1 MANPAF
7 SEKTFTSIDYTY
19 DRNEVMTVE
28 STLTKVGILLFI
40 LMASSAVSWVGLMQ
54 GWSIAP
60 MLIPAGCIGGL
71 LCAVVLAFKKEWAP
85 QLAPTYALLEGL
97 AIGAISAIFQ
107 EFALIAAG
115 LTFGVVFVMWFLYKT
130 KVLQATQ
137 GFMFGVAAATG
148 AVFLLYML
156 TWILGMFGI
165 NVPYIHEGGI
175 IGIIFSLV
183 VITIAAMNLIIDFH
197 LIEQGAEM
205 QAPKYMEWYAAF
217 GLMVTII
224 WLYLEILKLLAKLAS
239 RR

>member
-7 SEKTFTSIDYTY
+7 SEKTFTKIDISQ
-19 DRNEVMTVE
+19 DSNDVMTVQ

-40 LMASSAVSWVGLMQ
+40 LIASSAVSWVGLLE

-71 LCAVVLAFKKEWAP
+71 LCAIVLAFKKEWAP

-115 LTFGVVFVMWFLYKT
+115 LTFGVVFIMWFLYKT
-130 KVLQATQ
+130 RILQATQ
-137 GFMFGVAAATG
+137 GFIFGVTAATG

-156 TWILGMFGI
+156 TWILGMFNI
-165 NVPYIHEGGI
+165 SVPYIHEGGT

-183 VITIAAMNLIIDFH
+183 VVTIAAMNLILDFH
-197 LIEQGAEM
+197 LIEQGAQM
-205 QAPKYMEWYAAF
+205 RAPKYMEWYSAF

-224 WLYLEILKLLAKLAS
+224 WLYLEILKLLAKIS
-239 RR
+239 RK

>member
-7 SEKTFTSIDYTY
+7 SEKTFTKIDFSY
-19 DRNEVMTVE
+19 DKSDIMTVE

-40 LMASSAVSWVGLMQ
+40 LAASSAVSWVALIQ

-71 LCAVVLAFKKEWAP
+71 LCAVILVFKKEWSP

-115 LTFGVVFVMWFLYKT
+115 LTFGIVFVMWFLYKT
-130 KVLQATQ
+130 RILQATQ
-137 GFMFGVAAATG
+137 GFIFGVTAATG

-156 TWILGMFGI
+156 TWILGMFGV

-205 QAPKYMEWYAAF
+205 QAPKFMEWYAAF
-217 GLMVTII
+217 GLMVTIV
-224 WLYLEILKLLAKLAS
+224 WLYLEILKLLSKLS
-239 RR
+239 RK

>member
-7 SEKTFTSIDYTY
+7 SEKTFTKIDFAQ
-19 DRNEVMTVE
+19 DNSEVMNVQ

-40 LMASSAVSWVGLMQ
+40 LLASSAVSWIGLLE

-71 LCAVVLAFKKEWAP
+71 LCAIVLAFKKELAP

-107 EFALIAAG
+107 DLAFMAAG
-115 LTFGVVFVMWFLYKT
+115 LTFGVVLIMWFLYKT
-130 KVLQATQ
+130 KILQATQ
-137 GFMFGVAAATG
+137 GFIFGVTAATG
-148 AVFLLYML
+148 AIFLVYLL

-165 NVPYIHEGGI
+165 SIPYIHQGGT

-183 VITIAAMNLIIDFH
+183 VVTIAAMNLIIDFH
-197 LIEQGAEM
+197 LIEQGAAM
-205 QAPKYMEWYAAF
+205 RAPKYMEWYSAF

-224 WLYLEILKLLAKLAS
+224 WLYLEILKLLAKIS
-239 RR
+239 RK

>member
-7 SEKTFTSIDYTY
+7 SEKTFTKIDITHSG
-19 DRNEVMTVE
+19 DVMTVQ

-40 LMASSAVSWVGLMQ
+40 LIASSAVSWIGLLE

-71 LCAVVLAFKKEWAP
+71 LCAIVLAFKKEWAP

-107 EFALIAAG
+107 DLAFMAAG
-115 LTFGVVFVMWFLYKT
+115 LTFGVVLIMWFLYKT
-130 KVLQATQ
+130 KILQATQ
-137 GFMFGVAAATG
+137 GFIFGVTAATG
-148 AVFLLYML
+148 AIFLLYML

-165 NVPYIHEGGI
+165 SVPYIHEGGK

-183 VITIAAMNLIIDFH
+183 VVTIAAMNLIIDFH
-197 LIEQGAEM
+197 LIEQGAAM
-205 QAPKYMEWYAAF
+205 RAPKYMEWYSAF

-224 WLYLEILKLLAKLAS
+224 WLYLEILKLLAKIS
-239 RR
+239 RK

>member
-1 MANPAF
+1 MANPVF
-7 SEKTFTSIDYTY
+7 SEKTFTKIDITH
-19 DRNEVMTVE
+19 DSSDVMTVQ

-40 LMASSAVSWVGLMQ
+40 LLASSAVSWIGLLE

-71 LCAVVLAFKKEWAP
+71 LCAIVLAFKKEWAP

-97 AIGAISAIFQ
+97 AIGAISAIFKDLA
-107 EFALIAAG
+107 FMAAG
-115 LTFGVVFVMWFLYKT
+115 LTFGVVFIMWFLYKT
-130 KVLQATQ
+130 KILQATK
-137 GFMFGVAAATG
+137 GFIFGVTAATG

-165 NVPYIHEGGI
+165 SVPYIHEGGK

-183 VITIAAMNLIIDFH
+183 VVTIAAMNLIIDFH
-197 LIEQGAEM
+197 IIEQGAAM
-205 QAPKYMEWYAAF
+205 RAPKYMEWYSAF

-224 WLYLEILKLLAKLAS
+224 WLYLEILKLLAKIS
-239 RR
+239 RK

>member
-7 SEKTFTSIDYTY
+7 SEKTFTRIDISQ
-19 DRNEVMTVE
+19 DSNDVMTVQ

-40 LMASSAVSWVGLMQ
+40 LLASSAVSWVGLVQ

-71 LCAVVLAFKKEWAP
+71 LCAIVLAFKKEWAP
-85 QLAPTYALLEGL
+85 QLAPTYALLQGL
-97 AIGAISAIFQ
+97 AIGAISAIFH

-115 LTFGVVFVMWFLYKT
+115 LTFGVVFIMWFLYKT
-130 KVLQATQ
+130 KILQATR
-137 GFMFGVAAATG
+137 GFIFGVTAATG

-156 TWILGMFGI
+156 TWILGMFNI
-165 NVPYIHEGGI
+165 SIPYIHQGGT

-183 VITIAAMNLIIDFH
+183 VVTIAAMNLIIDFH
-197 LIEQGAEM
+197 LIEQGAQM
-205 QAPKYMEWYAAF
+205 RAPKYMEWYSAF

-224 WLYLEILKLLAKLAS
+224 WLYLEILKLLAKLA

>member
-1 MANPAF
+1 MANPVF
-7 SEKTFTSIDYTY
+7 SEKTFTKIDITH
-19 DRNEVMTVE
+19 DSSDVMTVQ

-40 LMASSAVSWVGLMQ
+40 LLASSAVSWIGLLE

-71 LCAVVLAFKKEWAP
+71 LCAIVLAFKKEWAP

-97 AIGAISAIFQ
+97 AIGAISAMFKDLA
-107 EFALIAAG
+107 FMAAG
-115 LTFGVVFVMWFLYKT
+115 LTFGVVFIMWFLYKT
-130 KVLQATQ
+130 KILQATK
-137 GFMFGVAAATG
+137 GFIFGVTAATG

-165 NVPYIHEGGI
+165 SVPYIHEGGK

-183 VITIAAMNLIIDFH
+183 VVTIAAMNLIIDFH
-197 LIEQGAEM
+197 IIEQGAAM
-205 QAPKYMEWYAAF
+205 RAPKYMEWYSAF

-224 WLYLEILKLLAKLAS
+224 WLYLEILKLLAKIS
-239 RR
+239 RK

>member
-7 SEKTFTSIDYTY
+7 SEKTFTKIDIT
-19 DRNEVMTVE
+19 DSGDVMTVQ

-40 LMASSAVSWVGLMQ
+40 LIASSAVSWIGLLE

-71 LCAVVLAFKKEWAP
+71 LCAIVLAFKKEWAP

-107 EFALIAAG
+107 DLAFMAAG
-115 LTFGVVFVMWFLYKT
+115 LTFGVVLIMWFLYKT
-130 KVLQATQ
+130 KILQATQ
-137 GFMFGVAAATG
+137 GFIFGVTAATG
-148 AVFLLYML
+148 AIFLLYML

-165 NVPYIHEGGI
+165 SVPYIHEGGK

-183 VITIAAMNLIIDFH
+183 VVTIAAMNLIIDFH
-197 LIEQGAEM
+197 LIEQGAAM
-205 QAPKYMEWYAAF
+205 RAPKYMEWYSAF

-224 WLYLEILKLLAKLAS
+224 WLYLEILKLLAKIS
-239 RR
+239 RK

>member
-7 SEKTFTSIDYTY
+7 SEKTFTKIDFAQ
-19 DRNEVMTVE
+19 DNGDVMNVQ

-40 LMASSAVSWVGLMQ
+40 LLASSAASWIGLLE

-71 LCAVVLAFKKEWAP
+71 LCAIVLAFKKEWAP

-107 EFALIAAG
+107 DLAFMAAG
-115 LTFGVVFVMWFLYKT
+115 LTFGVVLIMWFLYKT
-130 KVLQATQ
+130 KILQATQ
-137 GFMFGVAAATG
+137 GFIFGVTAATG
-148 AVFLLYML
+148 AIFLVYLL

-165 NVPYIHEGGI
+165 SMPYIHQGGTV
-175 IGIIFSLV
+175 GIIFSLV
-183 VITIAAMNLIIDFH
+183 VVTIAAMNLIIDFH
-197 LIEQGAEM
+197 LIEQGAAM
-205 QAPKYMEWYAAF
+205 RAPKYMEWYSAF

-224 WLYLEILKLLAKLAS
+224 WLYLEILKLLAKIS
-239 RR
+239 RK

>member
-7 SEKTFTSIDYTY
+7 SEKTFTRIDISQ
-19 DRNEVMTVE
+19 DSNDVMTVQ

-40 LMASSAVSWVGLMQ
+40 LLVSSAVSWTGLVQ

-71 LCAVVLAFKKEWAP
+71 LCAIVLAFKKEWAP

-97 AIGAISAIFQ
+97 AIGAISAIFH

-115 LTFGVVFVMWFLYKT
+115 LTFGVVFIMWFLYKT
-130 KVLQATQ
+130 KILQATQ
-137 GFMFGVAAATG
+137 GFIFGVTAATG

-156 TWILGMFGI
+156 TWVLGMFNI
-165 NVPYIHEGGI
+165 SIPYIHQGGI

-183 VITIAAMNLIIDFH
+183 VVTIAAMNLIIDFH
-197 LIEQGAEM
+197 IIEQGAQM
-205 QAPKYMEWYAAF
+205 RAPKYMEWYSAF

-224 WLYLEILKLLAKLAS
+224 WLYLEILKLLAKLS

>member
-7 SEKTFTSIDYTY
+7 SEKTFTKIDFAQ
-19 DRNEVMTVE
+19 DNSEVMNVQ

-40 LMASSAVSWVGLMQ
+40 LLASSAVSWIGLLE

-71 LCAVVLAFKKEWAP
+71 LCAIVLAFKKEWAP

-107 EFALIAAG
+107 DLAFMAAG
-115 LTFGVVFVMWFLYKT
+115 LTFGVVLIMWFLYKT
-130 KVLQATQ
+130 KILQATQ
-137 GFMFGVAAATG
+137 GFIFGVTAATG
-148 AVFLLYML
+148 AIFLVYLL

-165 NVPYIHEGGI
+165 SMPYIHQGGT

-183 VITIAAMNLIIDFH
+183 VVTIAAMNLIIDFH
-197 LIEQGAEM
+197 LIEQGAAM
-205 QAPKYMEWYAAF
+205 RAPKYMEWYSAF

-224 WLYLEILKLLAKLAS
+224 WLYLEILKLLAKIS
-239 RR
+239 RK

>member
-7 SEKTFTSIDYTY
+7 SEKTFTKIDIT
-19 DRNEVMTVE
+19 DSGDVMTVQ

-40 LMASSAVSWVGLMQ
+40 LMASSAVSWIGLLE

-71 LCAVVLAFKKEWAP
+71 LCAIVLAFKKEWAP

-97 AIGAISAIFQ
+97 AIGAISAIFKDLA
-107 EFALIAAG
+107 FMAAG
-115 LTFGVVFVMWFLYKT
+115 LTFGVVLIMWFLYKT
-130 KVLQATQ
+130 KILQATQ
-137 GFMFGVAAATG
+137 GFIFGVTAATG
-148 AVFLLYML
+148 AIFLLYML

-165 NVPYIHEGGI
+165 SVPYIHEGGK

-183 VITIAAMNLIIDFH
+183 VVTIAAMNLIIDFH
-197 LIEQGAEM
+197 LIEQGAAM
-205 QAPKYMEWYAAF
+205 RAPKYMEWYSAF

-224 WLYLEILKLLAKLAS
+224 WLYLEILKLLAKIS
-239 RR
+239 RK

>member
-7 SEKTFTSIDYTY
+7 SEKTFTKIDIT
-19 DRNEVMTVE
+19 DSGDVMTVQ

-40 LMASSAVSWVGLMQ
+40 LIASSAVSWIGLLE

-71 LCAVVLAFKKEWAP
+71 LCAIVLAFKKEWAP

-107 EFALIAAG
+107 DLAFMAAG
-115 LTFGVVFVMWFLYKT
+115 LTFGVVLIMWFLYKT
-130 KVLQATQ
+130 KILQATQ
-137 GFMFGVAAATG
+137 GFIFGVTAATG
-148 AVFLLYML
+148 AIFLLYML
-156 TWILGMFGI
+156 TWILGMFDI
-165 NVPYIHEGGI
+165 IIPYIHQGGT

-183 VITIAAMNLIIDFH
+183 VVTIAAMNLIIDFH
-197 LIEQGAEM
+197 LIEQGAAM
-205 QAPKYMEWYAAF
+205 HAPKYMEWYSAF

-224 WLYLEILKLLAKLAS
+224 WLYLEILKLLAKIS
-239 RR
+239 RK

>member
-7 SEKTFTSIDYTY
+7 SEKTFTKINFAQEYGD
-19 DRNEVMTVE
+19 VMTVQ

-40 LMASSAVSWVGLMQ
+40 LLASSAVSWIGLLE

-71 LCAVVLAFKKEWAP
+71 LCAIVLAFKKEWAP

-107 EFALIAAG
+107 DLAFMAAG
-115 LTFGVVFVMWFLYKT
+115 LTFGVVLIMWFLYKT
-130 KVLQATQ
+130 KILQATQ
-137 GFMFGVAAATG
+137 RFIFGVTAATG
-148 AVFLLYML
+148 AIFLVYLV

-165 NVPYIHEGGI
+165 SIPYIHEGGK

-183 VITIAAMNLIIDFH
+183 VVTIAAMNLIIDFH
-197 LIEQGAEM
+197 LIEQGAAM
-205 QAPKYMEWYAAF
+205 RAPKFMEWYSAF

-224 WLYLEILKLLAKLAS
+224 WLYLEILKLLAKIS
-239 RR
+239 RK

>member
-7 SEKTFTSIDYTY
+7 SEKTFTKIDIT
-19 DRNEVMTVE
+19 DSGDVMTVQ

-40 LMASSAVSWVGLMQ
+40 LIASSAVSWIGLLE

-71 LCAVVLAFKKEWAP
+71 LCAIVLAFKKEWAP

-97 AIGAISAIFQ
+97 AIGAISAIFKDLA
-107 EFALIAAG
+107 FMAAG
-115 LTFGVVFVMWFLYKT
+115 LTFGVVLIMWFLYKT
-130 KVLQATQ
+130 KILQATQ
-137 GFMFGVAAATG
+137 GFIFGVTAATG
-148 AVFLLYML
+148 AIFLLYML

-165 NVPYIHEGGI
+165 SVPYIHQGGT

-183 VITIAAMNLIIDFH
+183 VVTIAAMNLIIDFH
-197 LIEQGAEM
+197 LIEQGAAM
-205 QAPKYMEWYAAF
+205 RAPKYMEWYSAF

-224 WLYLEILKLLAKLAS
+224 WLYLEILKLLAKIS
-239 RR
+239 RK

>member
-1 MANPAF
+1 MANPVF
-7 SEKTFTSIDYTY
+7 SEKTFTKIDLTY
-19 DRNEVMTVE
+19 NSGEVMTVQ

-40 LMASSAVSWVGLMQ
+40 LLASSAVSWVGLLE

-97 AIGAISAIFQ
+97 AIGAISAIFHQ
-107 EFALIAAG
+107 FALIAAG
-115 LTFGVVFVMWFLYKT
+115 LTFGVVFVMWVLYKT
-130 KVLQATQ
+130 GIIKATR
-137 GFMFGVAAATG
+137 GFMVGVAAATG

-156 TWILGMFGI
+156 TWILGMFSI
-165 NVPYIHEGGI
+165 SIPYIHEGGT
-175 IGIIFSLV
+175 IGIIFSGV
-183 VITIAAMNLIIDFH
+183 VVTIAAMNLIIDFH
-197 LIEQGAEM
+197 LIEEGARM
-205 QAPKYMEWYAAF
+205 QLPKYMEWYSAF

-224 WLYLEILKLLAKLAS
+224 WLYLEILKLLAKLA

>member
-7 SEKTFTSIDYTY
+7 SEKTFTKIDFTH
-19 DRNEVMTVE
+19 DNGDVMTVQ

-40 LMASSAVSWVGLMQ
+40 LIASSAVSWIGLLE

-71 LCAVVLAFKKEWAP
+71 LCAIVLAFKKEWAP

-107 EFALIAAG
+107 DLAFMAAG
-115 LTFGVVFVMWFLYKT
+115 LTFGVVLIMWFLYKT
-130 KVLQATQ
+130 KILQATQ
-137 GFMFGVAAATG
+137 GFIFGVTAATG
-148 AVFLLYML
+148 AVFLVYLL
-156 TWILGMFGI
+156 TWVLGMFGI
-165 NVPYIHEGGI
+165 SIPYIHQGGT

-183 VITIAAMNLIIDFH
+183 VVTIAAMNLIIDFH
-197 LIEQGAEM
+197 LIEQGAAM
-205 QAPKYMEWYAAF
+205 RAPKFMEWYSAF

-224 WLYLEILKLLAKLAS
+224 WLYLEILKLLAKIY
-239 RR
+239 RK

>member
-7 SEKTFTSIDYTY
+7 SEKTFTKIDISQ
-19 DRNEVMTVE
+19 DSNDVMTVQ

-40 LMASSAVSWVGLMQ
+40 LIASSAVSWVGLLE

-71 LCAVVLAFKKEWAP
+71 LCAIVLAFKKEWAP

-115 LTFGVVFVMWFLYKT
+115 LTFGVVFIMWFLYKT
-130 KVLQATQ
+130 RILQATQ
-137 GFMFGVAAATG
+137 GFIFGVTAATG

-156 TWILGMFGI
+156 TWILGMFNI
-165 NVPYIHEGGI
+165 TVPYIHEGGT

-183 VITIAAMNLIIDFH
+183 VVTIAAMNLILDFH
-197 LIEQGAEM
+197 LIEQGALIR
-205 QAPKYMEWYAAF
+205 APKYMEWYSAF

-224 WLYLEILKLLAKLAS
+224 WLYLEILKLLAKIF
-239 RR
+239 RK